1 MSLTRQ
7 VKKII
12 CFRNDRFGEFLLN
25 IPAFGALKAGF
36 PGAKLVLAVDPY
48 VKELAERI
56 ACVDEVIL
64 WQNKKHN
71 LPDIL
76 KFSAALK
83 RGKFGISVAF
93 NPSKEFN
100 LAAFLAG
107 IPLRVGY
114 DRKFGLL
121 LNRKLR
127 DKKYFGDRHEVEY
140 NLELAGLA
148 GAITEDKELSISID
162 SRLADGLFRDFGLN
176 DTDNLVALHPWASD
190 PAKEW
195 PQENFRKLTES
206 LPAQTGARI
215 VIIGGRQE
223 YPRSLEFCR
232 NLKAYNLTGKTTLLQ
247 LASLLKRCKLL
258 ISGDSGPMHLAAAVG
273 TPVIAIFRND
283 IPGKSPKRWGPWGSG
298 HIVIEKN
305 NLSQI
310 TVEEVSAQAKERLR
324 SI

>member
-1 MSLTRQ
+1 MGQ
-7 VKKII
+7 VRNII

-25 IPAFGALKAGF
+25 IPAFRALKSGF
-36 PGAKLVLAVDPY
+36 PGAKLFLVVDPY

-71 LPDIL
+71 LWELL
-76 KFSAALK
+76 KFSAVLK
-83 RGKFGISVAF
+83 RGKFGLSAAF

-114 DRKFGLL
+114 GRKLGFL
-121 LNRKLR
+121 LNRKLP
-127 DKKYFGDRHEVEY
+127 DKKYLGDKHEVEY
-140 NLELAGLA
+140 NLELARLA
-148 GAITEDKELSISID
+148 GAETEDKGLALSVD

-176 DTDNLVALHPWASD
+176 NADNPVALHPWASD
-190 PAKEW
+190 SIKEW
-195 PQENFRKLTES
+195 PQENFRKLAGS
-206 LPAQTGARI
+206 LQAETGARI
-215 VIIGGRQE
+215 IIIGGREE

-232 NLKAYNLTGKTTLLQ
+232 NLKACNLTGKTTLLQ
-247 LASLLKRCKLL
+247 LAGLLKRCKLL

-324 SI
+324 GI